1 MVRINLISGPRNI
14 STALMYSFAQR
25 PDTHV
30 LDEPFYAFYLQT
42 SGVNH
47 PGKEEV
53 LNSQPADEFEVARN
67 IFQPGE
73 HEVLFIKNMA
83 HHLEIMDQGF
93 LEKVTNVF
101 LIRNPRQILASYSQV
116 IETPTLRDIGVE
128 YQFNLFNR
136 LREQGQLP
144 VVVDSG
150 LILNN
155 PQSVLIQLCQRVDI
169 PFLKAMLQWQPGAKS
184 FDGVWAKYWYSNV
197 HKSTGFEKQSTSERP
212 LDSRLQALNEKAQYY
227 YEALL
232 PFSLQP

>member
-25 PDTHV
+25 PDTLV
-30 LDEPFYAFYLQT
+30 LDEPFYAFYLQK
-42 SGVNH
+42 SGVDH
-47 PGKEEV
+47 PGKDEV
-53 LNSQPADEFEVARN
+53 LKSQPADEFEVTRT
-67 IFQPGE
+67 IFQPGAYD
-73 HEVLFIKNMA
+73 VLFIKNMS
-83 HHLEIMDQGF
+83 HHLEIMDQSF

-101 LIRNPRQILASYSQV
+101 LIRNPKQILASYSQV

-128 YQFNLFNR
+128 YQFTLFNR
-136 LREQGQLP
+136 LKEKGQLP

-155 PQSVLIQLCQRVDI
+155 PESVLIQLCQHVNI
-169 PFLKAMLQWQPGAKS
+169 PFMKGMLQWQPGAKA

-197 HKSTGFEKQSTSERP
+197 HKSTGFEKQPTSDRP